1 MTTLR
6 RIFLFTLLALSTHF
20 GSLSAQP
27 LKETELK
34 TTIGEVT
41 VFLQGA
47 QITRTGKV
55 DIANGKSA
63 LVLKGLSPHIDEKS
77 IQVKGVSEGA
87 AGEFTIL
94 SVNHRYNYLGEQTKN
109 AKIDSLNQVLD
120 ALNRQIANSQAR
132 LEVLSEKQSLLNAN
146 KKLGGEA
153 TGTNLTQLKLA
164 IEFYDRELTAIKAEW
179 LTTQAAL
186 EKMDA
191 DKLKLQKQLG
201 EVLGKDMLPT
211 GEIEVRVEA
220 PAKTRGEFVVTY
232 LVANAGW
239 YPKYD
244 IRVESVDQP
253 LSLKYKA
260 DVYQNTG
267 VDWKDVKLKFSNG
280 NPNQS
285 GVAPELQTW
294 YLNYARNTSYNR
306 QTYGVASGS
315 IRSVSGVVTDQEVGD
330 GLPGVNV
337 QVQGT
342 TIGTI
347 TDVDGRY
354 SLTLPNNATVL
365 EFSFV
370 GMVTQQ
376 VAIGSSSIN
385 VSMQAD
391 VSQLNEVVVTGYG
404 IERSL
409 AGRVAGVATSAVT
422 RGPSKAKSISTTTV
436 ENQTTV
442 EFAVEKP
449 YSIPSNGEKLTVDLS
464 QYDIETIY
472 EYHAVPKLDKDAFL
486 IARIINWDQYNLLE
500 GEANLYFEDGFVGRS
515 ILDARALTDTLD
527 ISLGRDKNIV
537 IGRTKVDTFSK
548 RRFAGTNTIETR
560 QFEIL
565 VRNKKSQ
572 AIKLTLFDQV
582 PVSAIGEI
590 TVTPTELSGGKHNE
604 QTGEVKWELNLA
616 GQQQQK
622 LTLGYEVK
630 YPRREKVVLE

>member
-6 RIFLFTLLALSTHF
+6 PILLFTLLAFAFHF
-20 GSLSAQP
+20 ASLSAQP

-55 DIANGKSA
+55 EIAAGKSA

-77 IQVKGVSEGA
+77 IQVKGVSEA
-87 AGEFTIL
+87 ASGEFTIL

-120 ALNRQIANSQAR
+120 TLNRQIASSQAR

-146 KKLGGEA
+146 KKLGGE
-153 TGTNLTQLKLA
+153 TSGTNLTQLKQA

-186 EKMDA
+186 EKMNT

-201 EVLGKDMLPT
+201 EVRGKDMLPT

-294 YLNYARNTSYNR
+294 YLNYARNTNFNR
-306 QTYGVASGS
+306 QSYGVASGS
-315 IRSVSGVVTDQEVGD
+315 IRSVSGVVTDQEIGD
-330 GLPGVNV
+330 ALPGVNV
-337 QVQGT
+337 VVQGT
-342 TIGTI
+342 TIGTV

-376 VAIGSSSIN
+376 VAISSPTIN

-391 VSQLNEVVVTGYG
+391 VSQLNEVVVTAYG

-409 AGRVAGVATSAVT
+409 TGKVAGVATGAISRT
-422 RGPSKAKSISTTTV
+422 KAQSIVTTTV

-449 YSIPSNGEKLTVDLS
+449 YSILSNGEKLTVDLS

-548 RRFAGTNTIETR
+548 RRFAGANTIETR

-590 TVTPTELSGGKHNE
+590 TVTPTELSGGKLNE
-604 QTGEVKWELNLA
+604 QSGEVKWELNLA

-622 LTLGYEVK
+622 LILGYEVK
-630 YPRREKVVLE
+630 YPRKEKVVLE

>member
-1 MTTLR
+1 
-6 RIFLFTLLALSTHF
+6 
-20 GSLSAQP
+20 
-27 LKETELK
+27 
-34 TTIGEVT
+34 
-41 VFLQGA
+41 
-47 QITRTGKV
+47 
-55 DIANGKSA
+55 
-63 LVLKGLSPHIDEKS
+63 
-77 IQVKGVSEGA
+77 
-87 AGEFTIL
+87 IL

-109 AKIDSLNQVLD
+109 AKIDSLNRVLD

-146 KKLGGEA
+146 KKLGGE
-153 TGTNLTQLKLA
+153 TSGTNLTQLKLA

-186 EKMDA
+186 EKMDT

-201 EVLGKDMLPT
+201 EVRGKDMLPT

-294 YLNYARNTSYNR
+294 YLNYARNTNFNR
-306 QTYGVASGS
+306 QSYGVASGS

-330 GLPGVNV
+330 ALPGVNV
-337 QVQGT
+337 VVQGT
-342 TIGTI
+342 TIGTV
-347 TDVDGRY
+347 TDLSGRY

-365 EFSFV
+365 EFSFI
-370 GMVTQQ
+370 GMVDQQ
-376 VAIGSSSIN
+376 VAITSPNIN
-385 VSMQAD
+385 ISMQAD
-391 VSQLNEVVVTGYG
+391 VHQLQEVVVMGYSA
-404 IERSL
+404 ESAL
-409 AGRVAGVATSAVT
+409 QGRVAGVSTSRA
-422 RGPSKAKSISTTTV
+422 PSKAKNITTTTV

-442 EFAVEKP
+442 EFEVEKP

-548 RRFAGTNTIETR
+548 RRFAGANTIETR

-590 TVTPTELSGGKHNE
+590 TVTPTELSGGKLNE
-604 QTGEVKWELNLA
+604 QSGEVKWELNLA

-630 YPRREKVVLE
+630 YPRKEKVVLE